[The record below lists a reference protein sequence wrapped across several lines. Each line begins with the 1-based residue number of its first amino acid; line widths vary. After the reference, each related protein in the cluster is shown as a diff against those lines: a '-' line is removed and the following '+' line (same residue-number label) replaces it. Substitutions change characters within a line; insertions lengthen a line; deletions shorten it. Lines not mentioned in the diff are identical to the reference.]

1 MKILSKNNF
10 SNSMFFLA
18 MLILSGV
25 IIVLVSK
32 YWLVMWLGLELN
44 LLGFILILEK
54 SNEEFFKIM
63 KYFIIQSVASIV
75 ISMSFFLKNCVEGGL
90 MFSLSMAMIFAL
102 FLKLAVAP
110 FHFWIVSLVKK
121 MKSMNLFLIL
131 GLQKLAPMFIFS
143 KISIFFKTNSMFW
156 GMSALLGS
164 ILGLFSGSMNMILL
178 FSSIS
183 HSPWMMM
190 LMLSN
195 SPNFWFIYFL
205 VYLLNLSM
213 VLFFSQENKYKLL
226 MFLSLLS
233 MGGLPPLLGFY
244 VKWVAIFCNFAS
256 LTIILLLLSSIMNMY
271 MYIRISIKSLLNL
284 KNMNKKIMESKS
296 FLPMFFFSPIMFF
309 L

>member
-1 MKILSKNNF
+1 MKILSKNNL

-54 SNEEFFKIM
+54 SNEEFYKIM

-90 MFSLSMAMIFAL
+90 MFSLSMTMIFAL

-110 FHFWIVSLVKK
+110 LHFWIVPLVKK
-121 MKSMNLFLIL
+121 MKNMNLFLIL

-143 KISIFFKTNSMFW
+143 KIPIFFKTNTMFW
-156 GMSALLGS
+156 GISALLGS
-164 ILGLFSGSMNMILL
+164 ILGLFSSSMNLILL

-244 VKWVAIFCNFAS
+244 VKWVAIFYNFAS

-284 KNMNKKIMESKS
+284 KNISKKIMESKS
-296 FLPMFFFSPIMFF
+296 FLPMFFFTPIMFF

>member
-1 MKILSKNNF
+1 MKILSKNNL
-10 SNSMFFLA
+10 SNKMFFLA
-18 MLILSGV
+18 VLILSGV

-54 SNEEFFKIM
+54 SNEEFYKIV

-75 ISMSFFLKNCVEGGL
+75 ISMSFFLKNSVEGGL
-90 MFSLSMAMIFAL
+90 MFSLSMTMIFAL

-121 MKSMNLFLIL
+121 MKNMNLFLIL

-143 KISIFFKTNSMFW
+143 KISIFFKTNTMFW
-156 GMSALLGS
+156 GISALLGS
-164 ILGLFSGSMNMILL
+164 ILGLFSSSMNLILL

-190 LMLSN
+190 LMFSN

-244 VKWVAIFCNFAS
+244 VKWVAIFYNFAS

-284 KNMNKKIMESKS
+284 KNISKKIMESKS
-296 FLPMFFFSPIMFF
+296 FLPMFFFTPIMFF

>member
-1 MKILSKNNF
+1 MKILSKNNL
-10 SNSMFFLA
+10 SNKMFFSA
-18 MLILSGV
+18 VLILSGV

-54 SNEEFFKIM
+54 SNEEFYKIV

-75 ISMSFFLKNCVEGGL
+75 ISMSFFLKNSVEGGL
-90 MFSLSMAMIFAL
+90 MFSLSMTMIFAL

-110 FHFWIVSLVKK
+110 LHFWIVPLVKK
-121 MKSMNLFLIL
+121 MKNMNLFLIL

-143 KISIFFKTNSMFW
+143 KISIFFKTNTMFW
-156 GMSALLGS
+156 GISALLGS
-164 ILGLFSGSMNMILL
+164 ILGLFSSSMNLILL

-190 LMLSN
+190 LMFSN

-244 VKWVAIFCNFAS
+244 VKWVAIFYNFAS

-284 KNMNKKIMESKS
+284 KNISKKIMESKS
-296 FLPMFFFSPIMFF
+296 FLPMFFFTPIMFF